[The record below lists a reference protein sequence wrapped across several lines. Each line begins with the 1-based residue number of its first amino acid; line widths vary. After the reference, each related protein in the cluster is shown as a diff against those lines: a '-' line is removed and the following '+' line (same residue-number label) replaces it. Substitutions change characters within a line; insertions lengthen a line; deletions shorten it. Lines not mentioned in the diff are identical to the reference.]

1 MKDLDQELKQF
12 VSEYSVENHNYAKKR
27 AGILFTKNPKDI
39 SLFNTIG
46 VLFLQNKKYEDS
58 IKVFKKL
65 INLNPKDIN
74 TYHNLGVA
82 WTQLDNIDEAIACYL
97 NADKLHSKISLT
109 YYNLAILYSRSHKY
123 NNSITNRYKFN
134 HNNSL

>member
-1 MKDLDQELKQF
+1 MKEVKDLDQELKQF
-12 VSEYSVENHNYAKKR
+12 VSEYSVENHNYAKKK
-27 AGILFTKNPKDI
+27 AGILFAKNSKDI

-74 TYHNLGVA
+74 TLKMSIKAGKV
-82 WTQLDNIDEAIACYL
+82 TDRKEKIDNY
-97 NADKLHSKISLT
+97 KK
-109 YYNLAILYSRSHKY
+109 KY
-123 NNSITNRYKFN
+123 NI
-134 HNNSL
+134 L